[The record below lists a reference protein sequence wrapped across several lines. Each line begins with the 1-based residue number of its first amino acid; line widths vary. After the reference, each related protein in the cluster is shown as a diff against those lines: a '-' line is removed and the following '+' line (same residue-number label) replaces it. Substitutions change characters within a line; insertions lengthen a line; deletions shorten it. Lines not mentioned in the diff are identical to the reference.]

1 VERPVVCPISLEM
14 GVSLGLSSMK
24 TDGHTSIQA
33 WEGQGWA
40 NKGKGGDDIFHDYGY
55 SLVMKTAY
63 SNKGNRANT
72 DKETLGDKFVIIYK
86 FPSVDYCN
94 PRHSA
99 NRQMLICKPPTS
111 LTPECRIRM
120 NGRQYP
126 AHLGELHLTM
136 EPQYYA

>member
-1 VERPVVCPISLEM
+1 M

-24 TDGHTSIQA
+24 TNGHTSIQA
-33 WEGQGWA
+33 WEGQGWGHK
-40 NKGKGGDDIFHDYGY
+40 NKGGGDIFHDYGH
-55 SLVMKTAY
+55 SLAMKTAY

-72 DKETLGDKFVIIYK
+72 DKETLGDKFVIIYR
-86 FPSVDYCN
+86 FPSVDYRN

-111 LTPECRIRM
+111 LTTEYRIRV

-126 AHLGELHLTM
+126 AHLVELHPTI
-136 EPQYYA
+136 EPQYNA